1 MRIKVKLTPGYLKK
15 EIDLTE
21 SYTTIPYIEKRN
33 LYFFVKGSSLEI
45 NSNIWN
51 QIPES
56 EKDTVYNFLNS
67 FKMNMIQIKSANVTI
82 TNISAYSISLGK
94 ENENVMEEIYETFN
108 ENVPMDEFEPL
119 IIFPNTYGRFL
130 VQILGDVYVEF
141 DTEDIFETDFLYHK
155 ELDKILFNK
164 GLREIHKKF
173 DKNFFEKED
182 ELYKKYYKRE
192 ETEEEVIKKI
202 IEFLINDIY
211 VYQKNL
217 SLKLEILLNLL
228 MQKEQWS
235 RKLPDDIKKKIEFWI
250 LEIVSDNLSEKEK
263 ELIREIKKKLNSKK
277 IFII

>member
-1 MRIKVKLTPGYLKK
+1 MRIKVKLTSGYLRK

-21 SYTTIPYIEKRN
+21 SYVNIPYIEKRS
-33 LYFFVKGSSLEI
+33 LYFFVKGSRLEI

-56 EKDTVYNFLNS
+56 EKNTIYNFLNS
-67 FKMNMIQIKSANVTI
+67 FQMNMIRIKSANVTI

-94 ENENVMEEIYETFN
+94 ENEEIMEEIYETFN
-108 ENVPMDEFEPL
+108 ENVPIDEFEPL
-119 IIFPNTYGRFL
+119 MIFPNTYGRFL

-141 DTEDIFETDFLYHK
+141 DTEDIFESDFLYHK
-155 ELDKILFNK
+155 ELDKILSDK
-164 GLREIHKKF
+164 GLGEIHKKF

-182 ELYKKYYKRE
+182 ELYKKYYKKE

-202 IEFLINDIY
+202 IEFLTNDIY

-217 SLKLEILLNLL
+217 SLKLEILLDLL
-228 MQKEQWS
+228 MQKEQWNGEV
-235 RKLPDDIKKKIEFWI
+235 PNDIKKKIEFWI
-250 LEIVSDNLSEKEK
+250 LEIISNNISEKEK
-263 ELIREIKKKLNSKK
+263 ELIKEIKKKLNSKK